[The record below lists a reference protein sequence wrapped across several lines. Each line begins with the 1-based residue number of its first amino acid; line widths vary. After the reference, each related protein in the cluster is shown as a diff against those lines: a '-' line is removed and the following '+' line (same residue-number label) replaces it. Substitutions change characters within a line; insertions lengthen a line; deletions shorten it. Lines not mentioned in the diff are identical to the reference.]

1 MKTTQKTIFLLAV
14 LLLGIT
20 SMVMA
25 QPTPPGSPADVPI
38 DGGLSLLA
46 AAGAAL
52 GAKKAW
58 NARKSAKKAD

>member
-1 MKTTQKTIFLLAV
+1 MKNISLLR
-14 LLLGIT
+14 LIMILGMLGI
-20 SMVMA
+20 SQLVLA

-46 AAGAAL
+46 AAGAAF

-58 NARKSAKKAD
+58 NARKAAKKVD

>member
-1 MKTTQKTIFLLAV
+1 MF
-14 LLLGIT
+14 GIT

-58 NARKSAKKAD
+58 NARKAAKKAE

>member
-1 MKTTQKTIFLLAV
+1 MKYFNKIAAFTLVILLCVSTYA
-14 LLLGIT
+14 L
-20 SMVMA
+20 A

-58 NARKSAKKAD
+58 NARKAAKKAE